1 MKYRNLLFSLFD
13 EKTKGLYIHVYVQIA
28 TFLKMGVYINIY
40 IYIYS
45 SVVITYINRDFVF
58 SRCMMM
64 Q

>member
-40 IYIYS
+40 IYS
-45 SVVITYINRDFVF
+45 SVVITYINRDFVS

>member
-13 EKTKGLYIHVYVQIA
+13 EKTKGLYIHAYVQIA
-28 TFLKMGVYINIY
+28 MFLKMGVYIN

-45 SVVITYINRDFVF
+45 SVVITYINRDFVS

>member
-1 MKYRNLLFSLFD
+1 MRKQKVYI
-13 EKTKGLYIHVYVQIA
+13 LYVYVQIA

-40 IYIYS
+40 IYS
-45 SVVITYINRDFVF
+45 SVVITYINRDFVS